1 MRLLYE
7 FFKDQSKLTVGKLSY
22 IYKGSSGSPVIN
34 SRGKVVGIVFASLD
48 KQNKEGP
55 ATGFAIS
62 VDSLKKKLQEQ
73 F

>member
-1 MRLLYE
+1 M
-7 FFKDQSKLTVGKLSY
+7 SY